1 MTTRAAEVLV
11 EIPGAVPEGSGR
23 KPPEHGSGASNV
35 TATRDPSWTKAERG
49 LMEDVVSRPNMM
61 AALEC
66 VFRAKLSTDSDAN
79 LPLIPIQ
86 TCQSF
91 RRKVS
96 TRSDPNFPV

>member
-1 MTTRAAEVLV
+1 
-11 EIPGAVPEGSGR
+11 
-23 KPPEHGSGASNV
+23 
-35 TATRDPSWTKAERG
+35 
-49 LMEDVVSRPNMM
+49 MEDVVSRPNMM